1 MTRAYWINTFRSIS
15 DHDKLA
21 AYVELAGPAMRAA
34 GGRFLARGDATHAFE
49 SGTTERTTLIEFPS
63 ADAAVAAY
71 HSADY
76 QRALAALGDGAERD
90 IRVIEA
96 IDG

>member
-15 DHDKLA
+15 DADKLA
-21 AYVELAGPAMRAA
+21 AYVELAGPAMRAS
-34 GGRFLARGDATHAFE
+34 GGRFLARGDAAHAFE

-63 ADAAVAAY
+63 VEAAVAAY

-76 QRALAALGDGAERD
+76 QQALAALGDGAVRD
-90 IRVIEA
+90 IRIIEA